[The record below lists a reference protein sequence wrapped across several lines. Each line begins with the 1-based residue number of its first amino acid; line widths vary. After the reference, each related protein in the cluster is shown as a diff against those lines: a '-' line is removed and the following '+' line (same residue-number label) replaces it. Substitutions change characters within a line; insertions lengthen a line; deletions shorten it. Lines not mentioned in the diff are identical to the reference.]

1 MAVRSRPILALA
13 ALLLSG
19 SALAAPE
26 ASNAPAAKT
35 ADPIP
40 ARNQGV
46 GPFQRTVLRHV
57 YMIDGTGA
65 PAPSII

>member
-26 ASNAPAAKT
+26 ASNAPAAKA

-46 GPFQRTVLRHV
+46 GPVQRTVLRQV
-57 YMIDGTGA
+57 
-65 PAPSII
+65 